1 MSNPITIKATRGV
14 WLYQHSSMDELM
26 TYVEQGKPG
35 WAVNM
40 LTIYGDPDL
49 SQFADYLRVGEAD
62 VTVTLLPRDEQAAM
76 AVMQLRAKLDKLREA
91 YAEAQREILAQISK
105 YEALTNEVQA

>member
-14 WLYQHSSMDELM
+14 WLSTHNNLSDVAHYL
-26 TYVEQGKPG
+26 EQGKTDIALNLLSIVGPAS
-35 WAVNM
+35 WE
-40 LTIYGDPDL
+40 TFSDYIRIGD
-49 SQFADYLRVGEAD
+49 AE
-62 VTVTLLPRDEQAAM
+62 VTLTLKPRDEQAAM

-105 YEALTNEVQA
+105 YEALTNEVAA

>member
-14 WLYQHSSMDELM
+14 WLSTHNNLSDVAHYL
-26 TYVEQGKPG
+26 EQGKTDLALSLLSIVGPAS
-35 WAVNM
+35 WE
-40 LTIYGDPDL
+40 TFSDYIRIGD
-49 SQFADYLRVGEAD
+49 AE
-62 VTVTLLPRDEQAAM
+62 VTLTLKPRDEQAAM

-105 YEALTNEVQA
+105 YEALTNEVAA

>member
-14 WLYQHSSMDELM
+14 WLPPHNNLSDVSHYL
-26 TYVEQGKPG
+26 EQGK
-35 WAVNM
+35 
-40 LTIYGDPDL
+40 TDL
-49 SQFADYLRVGEAD
+49 ALSLLSIVGPASWETFSDYIRVGDAE
-62 VTVTLLPRDEQAAM
+62 VTFTLLPRDEQAAL

-105 YEALTNEVQA
+105 YEALTNEVTA